1 MSEKQF
7 YSLLITHHSSL
18 LLKYAQHRVVDEAVA
33 GGDGR
38 RVDVEGFAV
47 VVRDAPAG
55 LFDEEDARGHVPGAQ
70 ALFVEAVE
78 APRRDVCE
86 VERGSAVA
94 AHGLCRHDEV
104 SEVAREGAALAHVVW
119 EAGAEERAG

>member
-38 RVDVEGFAV
+38 VVVVEGPAV

-55 LFDEEDARGHVPGAQ
+55 LFDEEDARGHVPGAK

-78 APRRDVCE
+78 ATRRDVGE
-86 VERGSAVA
+86 VERGGRS
-94 AHGLCRHDEV
+94 
-104 SEVAREGAALAHVVW
+104 
-119 EAGAEERAG
+119 EERRVGKECRS